1 MKIVN
6 TSLIKTGILFS
17 LVLLSSAVM
26 AAENLNFNYTR
37 AEALSLEPSLGLQ
50 ARACHSKGDPMDI
63 HVRFNKGMNI
73 TKSYKVMLNINGG
86 AYTKSYAIFSPTV
99 KNRTGV
105 DPDFLVPWGASVKG
119 TAKVNE
125 MNSVIIPATPEQN
138 HDPFCFS
145 NAGPK
150 YYSIIYPPP
159 YSFGGLIPIF
169 KNAPYYV
176 DPLGNLDGSDFS
188 KRCQFALDRL
198 SETDRNSRA
207 YYWPYGK
214 DLYTNRLIKYGDIQG
229 RTGSSF
235 IQDGIKLWGESFLFV
250 EKQQRIFWSNRSP
263 AVPARTEI
271 QATSKD
277 YNMDENCTAS
287 NCSFTFPVG
296 KGEHGNYIQDGGGF
310 LVKLNNR
317 NIMSLTLSLNYDKN
331 TYIWKWQR
339 DDSSWI
345 RNRLF
350 LTQNT
355 TGGAI
360 VLPTNI
366 DNSDPYKNFYVN
378 GFTSF
383 YRGTLVLSSSL
394 KMDDY
399 TDYINKVV
407 PLSLPADTTG
417 GINLVNTDSLT
428 FALGAD
434 KNGTPTLEI
443 FGQPLK
449 FAPLSVNGK
458 VVASAMQIRNAC
470 Y

>member
-1 MKIVN
+1 MKRVN
-6 TSLIKTGILFS
+6 TSLTKTGILFS
-17 LVLLSSAVM
+17 LVLLSPGVM

-37 AEALSLEPSLGLQ
+37 AESLSLEPRLGLQ

-73 TKSYKVMLNINGG
+73 TKSYKIILDINGG
-86 AYTKSYAIFSPTV
+86 VYTKSYAVFSPVV
-99 KNRTGV
+99 KSRASV
-105 DPDFLVPWGASVKG
+105 DPDFLVPWGASAKG

-125 MNSVIIPATPEQN
+125 INSVLIPEIPEQN

-169 KNAPYYV
+169 KNEPYYV
-176 DPLGNLDGSDFS
+176 DPLGFLGGGDFS
-188 KRCQFALDRL
+188 RRCQFALDRL

-235 IQDGIKLWGESFLFV
+235 IQDGIKLWGKSFLFV
-250 EKQQRIFWSNRSP
+250 EKQQRIFWSYRSP

-296 KGEHGNYIQDGGGF
+296 KGDHGNYIQNGGEF

-317 NIMSLTLSLNYDKN
+317 NIMSLNLTLKYDKK

-339 DDSSWI
+339 DHSPWI
-345 RNRLF
+345 KNRLY

-355 TGGAI
+355 TEGAI
-360 VLPTNI
+360 VLPTDI
-366 DNSDPYKNFYVN
+366 DNTDPYKNFYVN

-383 YRGTLVLSSSL
+383 YRGTLVPSSSL
-394 KMDDY
+394 KMNVY

-407 PLSLPADTTG
+407 PLSLPPDTTG
-417 GINLVNTDSLT
+417 GINLVNTESLT

-434 KNGTPTLEI
+434 NNGTPTLEI

-458 VVASAMQIRNAC
+458 VAASAMQIRNAC